1 MVGKFLLS
9 WVYDHTAKGDKQM
22 SILWIVITSYL
33 VGALFMPLV
42 LYAAWVVAARSAR
55 PVQTPAMGSV
65 VRRLELKHAALK
77 PRRQLRLLPVDSRR
91 LG

>member
-1 MVGKFLLS
+1 
-9 WVYDHTAKGDKQM
+9 M

-55 PVQTPAMGSV
+55 PVNSPAMGSV
-65 VRRLELKHAALK
+65 VRRLERKHASLK
-77 PRRQLRLLPVDSRR
+77 PRRQIRLLPVDGRR

>member
-1 MVGKFLLS
+1 
-9 WVYDHTAKGDKQM
+9 M
-22 SILWIVITSYL
+22 SILWIVIISYL

-55 PVQTPAMGSV
+55 QVHTPAMSPV
-65 VRRLELKHAALK
+65 VRRWDHKHAALR
-77 PRRQLRLLPVDSRR
+77 PRRQIRLLPLASRR